1 MPLTDRQISEFARVI
16 DSKMSLPGLV
26 QLADEIGVDLN
37 NLAPDGSV
45 KTRAEAFL
53 KAINSERRPRDRE
66 LLDLIVRKGDNEI
79 SPTIKN
85 SAAEL
90 LKPSYFPPADPHAAA
105 LLGRTGFF
113 GRDPL
118 RQRVREFTN
127 HSDYTTRVLIVRG
140 AKPGGKTYSWEF
152 LRHLATVAGAEPMR
166 LRLKKS
172 ETHTPRELVERVA
185 QLLGLDVS
193 TIPKLADN
201 PQNMRMGALRDW
213 FQRQLVKL
221 DRSYWLIID
230 DLNDEKILPEARL
243 CAYMLAEVV
252 EEKKPDKLW
261 IALLGYNEPITNNDM
276 RWRAED
282 DATFPTA
289 AMLARHF
296 VALAPEG
303 MQLSFDEALGYAN
316 LLYPDTGE
324 LDSEAMSGRTSSA
337 EKMAEKLR
345 LGLRPP

>member
-1 MPLTDRQISEFARVI
+1 MPLTDRQISDLARTI
-16 DSKMSLPGLV
+16 DSHMNLAELV
-26 QLADEIGVDLN
+26 QLADEINVNLN
-37 NLAPDGSV
+37 NLAPEGSV

-53 KAINSERRPRDRE
+53 KAINSDRPRPRDRE

-79 SPTIKN
+79 SPVIKN
-85 SAAEL
+85 SVLEL
-90 LKPSYFPPADPHAAA
+90 LKPSYFPPDDPHKAF

-118 RQRVREFTN
+118 RQSVRDFTN
-127 HSDYTTRVLIVRG
+127 PDNFTTRILIVRG
-140 AKPGGKTYSWEF
+140 STPGGKTYSWEY
-152 LRHLATVAGAEPMR
+152 LRHLAIVAGAEPMR
-166 LRLKKS
+166 LCLKKS
-172 ETHTPRELVERVA
+172 GAHTPRELVEAVG
-185 QLLGLDVS
+185 QLLGLGVS
-193 TIPKLADN
+193 TIPKLVDN

-230 DLNDEKILPEARL
+230 DLNDEKILPETRL

-261 IALLGYNEPITNNDM
+261 VALLGYNEPITNNDM

-289 AMLARHF
+289 AMLAGHF
-296 VALAPEG
+296 VALAPES
-303 MQLSFDEALGYAN
+303 MRLSFDEALGYAN

-324 LDSEAMSGRTSSA
+324 LNPEAMSGRTSSA

-345 LGLRPP
+345 LGLRP